1 LTNKEFDRS
10 LNDLKKQKN
19 TKNDK
24 KTAKKNK
31 GNGFILSIKE
41 EEVKKSR
48 NYILKQKHID
58 FVDSV
63 ARRTQRDKSE
73 IVQIALE
80 YLEENIEID

>member
-10 LNDLKKQKN
+10 LSDLKKQKG
-19 TKNDK
+19 TKSDK
-24 KTAKKNK
+24 DNQKKINS
-31 GNGFILSIKE
+31 NSIKITRKKE
-41 EEVKKSR
+41 NEKKSR

-58 FVDSV
+58 FVDRV

-80 YLEENIEID
+80 YLEENIELD